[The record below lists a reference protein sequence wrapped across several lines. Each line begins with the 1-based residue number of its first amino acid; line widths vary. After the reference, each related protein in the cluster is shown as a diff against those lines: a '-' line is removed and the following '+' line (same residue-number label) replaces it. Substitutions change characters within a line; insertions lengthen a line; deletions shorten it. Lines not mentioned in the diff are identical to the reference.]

1 MPQTLRAVNRTLAV
15 ICLCICV
22 GIFLI
27 GLWPF
32 NFFPKNEVWW
42 LQERNGLHFHG
53 REIGSRFSAGG
64 VAFSPDPLFSPQ
76 KDQSRKGSFSI
87 EIWLNPATEPT

>member
-1 MPQTLRAVNRTLAV
+1 MPQILKAINRTLAV
-15 ICLCICV
+15 IFLCIGM

-32 NFFPKNEVWW
+32 NFFPKNEAWW

-53 REIGSRFSAGG
+53 KEIGSRFSAGG
-64 VAFSPDPLFSPQ
+64 AAFSPNPVVSQRQGPF
-76 KDQSRKGSFSI
+76 KKGSFSI
-87 EIWLNPATEPT
+87 ELRSNLSS